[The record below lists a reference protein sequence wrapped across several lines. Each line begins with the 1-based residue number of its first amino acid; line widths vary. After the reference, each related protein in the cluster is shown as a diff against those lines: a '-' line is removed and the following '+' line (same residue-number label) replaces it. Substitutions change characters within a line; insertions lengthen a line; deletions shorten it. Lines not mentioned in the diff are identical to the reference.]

1 MGYSGRHIWK
11 NLEMLVTK
19 GFGDSAKCCRS
30 PGVFALLEVDDKNAE
45 ALQNKTLAN
54 FWLTHRNPGTVSLRS
69 KNIDYNVILFAIYDG
84 S

>member
-1 MGYSGRHIWK
+1 MGYIGNHPSANPEW
-11 NLEMLVTK
+11 LVDK
-19 GFGDSAKCCRS
+19 RFGDFSRCRRS